1 MVDSKPNNTQYFQL
15 FVFFLLNQPDF
26 YVIIDLTLVVI
37 PLIINFIVQILT
49 STSTMTNETILI
61 KLKSK
66 AQIKLNNKKIRITKN
81 RNYNKIEQTIS
92 SNSTLKSKQTK

>member
-1 MVDSKPNNTQYFQL
+1 MEYLVDSKPNNTQYFRL
-15 FVFFLLNQPDF
+15 FIFFLLNQPDF
-26 YVIIDLTLVVI
+26 YVIIDLILVVI

-66 AQIKLNNKKIRITKN
+66 PQIKLNNKKIRITKN
-81 RNYNKIEQTIS
+81 RNYK
-92 SNSTLKSKQTK
+92 LK